1 MIIDNTLVKM
11 AEKIKSY
18 PKINKTNVIET
29 YLYIYIYILLRFFC
43 SQITTSKLVLAK
55 SGIPIDMTINAE
67 FVLKIN
73 LQAEILICCSLMC
86 LIY

>member
-1 MIIDNTLVKM
+1 MLLKHICT
-11 AEKIKSY
+11 
-18 PKINKTNVIET
+18 
-29 YLYIYIYILLRFFC
+29 YIYILLRFFC

-73 LQAEILICCSLMC
+73 LQAEILIGCSL
-86 LIY
+86 I